1 MPADERAHSTRVTR
15 PCGVTPLRDAA
26 SVSLLDVSRLLLAVF
41 LILVCCAPAQAATRV
56 ASSGEFELR
65 ARQQDG
71 RLCITL
77 KRAGRYQGQKCGR
90 IPRSPHRPLR
100 MFPDVGFNNY
110 AAAVP
115 PSVRTAETESRRGRR
130 ERHRT
135 FAAPGFST
143 RFVLLPAPPSAV
155 FVRFYGPSGT
165 LLGVDAGP
173 AGYITFDNETTVLG
187 TPGQGVAAHTEP
199 RLAPTPDDADRLRT
213 LACID
218 VTNGSG
224 GIDFCDDEAEN
235 GLGVRGACEKPDLVG
250 AIVAAGVAGVRL
262 TLGSGAQVT
271 LPANELPTAF
281 GGRRAIG
288 APVPTREAVR
298 EAATLDAAGEVIARA
313 AVGTAPGGQP
323 CAGEGSGDTSFS
335 DGFVP
340 TSPPP
345 GAVAVA
351 SAGGESLLAADQ
363 GETLCVGLGQ
373 LTARICPPPPVDS
386 DRPLLLRRG
395 GTVAGVLSRDADRV
409 TLRLDRG
416 DDVTVRTTDGASYA
430 DRWAGDV
437 RFFTAAVGTR
447 REVTGAV
454 VRAADGTVIGVSEHG
469 VPRPTIR
476 RAVLAQRGGRGIHL
490 VQRQGDRPCITA
502 FAAELPPAPRYCTDP
517 NPGTQIDGPY
527 LPYTGA
533 VTVPCA
539 PRRALA
545 YGRLP
550 DRLPAPRVGLDGGR
564 TVRSRTISLR
574 GQDAWVAFLP
584 EAAVRGLR
592 SGKHRAPL
600 RLPPASAQCGYT
612 AERHF

>member
-1 MPADERAHSTRVTR
+1 V
-15 PCGVTPLRDAA
+15 G
-26 SVSLLDVSRLLLAVF
+26 VSRLLVAVF
-41 LILVCCAPAQAATRV
+41 LILVYCAPAQAATRV

-65 ARQQDG
+65 AWQKDG
-71 RLCITL
+71 RLCMTL
-77 KRAGRYQGQKCGR
+77 KRAGRYQGEKCGR

-100 MFPDVGFNNY
+100 IDPDVGFNNY
-110 AAAVP
+110 AAAVA

-130 ERHRT
+130 QRHRT
-135 FAAPGFST
+135 FAARGFSA

-173 AGYITFDNETTVLG
+173 AGYITFENETTVLG
-187 TPGQGVAAHTEP
+187 SPGQDVAAHTES
-199 RLAPTPDDADRLRT
+199 RLAPTPDDADGLRT

-218 VTNGSG
+218 ITNGNG
-224 GIDFCDDEAEN
+224 GIDYCDDEAEN
-235 GLGVRGACEKPDLVG
+235 GLSVRGACERPDLVG
-250 AIVAAGVAGVRL
+250 AIVTAGVAGVRL

-271 LPANELPTAF
+271 LAANELPAAF
-281 GGRRAIG
+281 GGRRAVG
-288 APVPTREAVR
+288 APVPTGEAVR
-298 EAATLDAAGEVIARA
+298 EAAALDAAGVVIARA

-323 CAGEGSGDTSFS
+323 CAGEDSRGTSFS
-335 DGFVP
+335 DVFVP

-386 DRPLLLRRG
+386 DRPRLLRRG

-416 DDVTVRTTDGASYA
+416 DDVTVRTTNGAAYA
-430 DRWAGDV
+430 GRWAGNV
-437 RFFTAAVGTR
+437 RFFIAAVDAR
-447 REVTGAV
+447 REVTGAL
-454 VRAADGTVIGVSEHG
+454 VRDAAGTIIGISRRG
-469 VPRPTIR
+469 VPRPNVR
-476 RAVLAQRGGRGIHL
+476 RTVLAQRGGRGIHL
-490 VQRQGDRPCITA
+490 VHREADRPCMTA
-502 FAAELPPAPRYCTDP
+502 FAADLPPAPQFCTDP

-550 DRLPAPRVGLDGGR
+550 DRLPAPRVVLDGGR
-564 TVRSRTISLR
+564 IVRSRTISLR

-584 EAAVRGLR
+584 KAAVRALR